1 MPEHDSRQV
10 EAMEKLSKLIEQSQL
25 YGFDEEDIAALRRT
39 INLVRGF
46 DALGSFAGF
55 IKNTLVYI
63 GFIIGTI
70 IAVRNGAIDFVMSVM
85 DGKP

>member
-1 MPEHDSRQV
+1 MSDTDNKQL
-10 EAMEKLSKLIEQSQL
+10 EAMDKLEKLIEQNRL
-25 YGFDEEDIAALRRT
+25 YGFDKEDIDALRRVIT
-39 INLVRGF
+39 LVRGF

-70 IAVRNGAIDFVMSVM
+70 IAVRNGAIDFIMSVVG
-85 DGKP
+85 GKP